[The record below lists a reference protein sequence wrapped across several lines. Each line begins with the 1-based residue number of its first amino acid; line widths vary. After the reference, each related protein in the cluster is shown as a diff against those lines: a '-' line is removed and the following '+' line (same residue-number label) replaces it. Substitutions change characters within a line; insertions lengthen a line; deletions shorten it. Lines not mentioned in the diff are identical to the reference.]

1 MLKGIGWLWEHDGYD
16 WELLVEYNKG
26 ITYIWL
32 TRGDL
37 YAAKMLVSASK
48 PKGMNL
54 CCRRFE
60 PWPEDVERRFNK
72 VVKDAIADVATK
84 AVR

>member
-1 MLKGIGWLWEHDGYD
+1 MPKVSWLWEHDGYD

-32 TRGDL
+32 TRGNL

-60 PWPEDVERRFNK
+60 PWPEEVERQFDE
-72 VVKDAIADVATK
+72 VVAAARKSVL
-84 AVR
+84 